1 MRRKYRLLSFKKGA
15 AGSYLSLVAEWQ
27 DATGAWRSKV
37 VRSYGA
43 DTAASRAQAQA
54 DLEELQ
60 RIAGGENAPIPVG
73 TLNDAIWSGFQQTL
87 EDPITALPSLP
98 LLAARDLIHLG
109 GYVLAQASGDLQQK
123 ALATQP
129 EMPAK
134 ERRRLV
140 TWLGGLTEDDLALA
154 LAYQWRME
162 P

>member
-1 MRRKYRLLSFKKGA
+1 MRRKYRLLSFKKGPW
-15 AGSYLSLVAEWQ
+15 LSLVTEWQ

-43 DTAASRAQAQA
+43 DTASSRAQAQA

-60 RIAGGENAPIPVG
+60 RLAGAEDAPIPVG

-87 EDPITALPSLP
+87 EDPVASIPSVPILAL
-98 LLAARDLIHLG
+98 RDLIHLG
-109 GYVLAQASGDLQQK
+109 GYVLAQASGDLEQK
-123 ALATQP
+123 VLVTQP
-129 EMPAK
+129 EMPAR

-140 TWLGGLTEDDLALA
+140 TWLGKQSDEDRALA